1 MIHNTLHKLSTFTH
15 FCKNK
20 MISRK
25 HTSLIFVLLPILI
38 VLLFLLNIWYGSIN
52 ISWFDVWDTLL
63 LNETVNNTSEII
75 ILQYRLPQAITA
87 LSVGIGLS
95 IAGLLL
101 QTTFT
106 NPLAGPSV
114 LGISAGASLGVA
126 LVVLLGGIGGIKFV
140 GTSVLFGD
148 MAIVLASFTGALVVL
163 TIIVFVSRKV
173 GNAVTVLIIGIMIG
187 YLVSSVVGTLQ
198 FFSSSEDLHAFI
210 LWGLGSFSKTTIAQS
225 ISIFSVTIAISLV
238 TILFIKPLNAFLLGN
253 QYALSSGFNIKL
265 MQSVFILIS
274 GFLIA
279 LGTAFTGPIAFIG
292 LAVPHIARTIF
303 RTSNHTVL
311 LPAVMLIGA
320 ALTLGCNLVSKLPGY
335 DASLPINAVTSMV
348 GAPIVIWVIIKGRSM
363 SNA

>member
-1 MIHNTLHKLSTFTH
+1 
-15 FCKNK
+15 
-20 MISRK
+20 MISKK
-25 HTSLIFVLLPILI
+25 HTTLIFVILPILI
-38 VLLFLLNIWYGSIN
+38 VLLFMLNIWYGSISMN
-52 ISWFDVWDTLL
+52 WIDVWDTLA
-63 LNETVNNTSEII
+63 LNENVNNASKII

-87 LSVGIGLS
+87 LSVGVGLS
-95 IAGLLL
+95 VAGLLL
-101 QTTFT
+101 QTTFS

-126 LVVLLGGIGGIKFV
+126 LVVLLGGIGGV
-140 GTSVLFGD
+140 QLAGTSILFSD
-148 MAIVLASFTGALVVL
+148 MAVVIASFAGAIAVL

-187 YLVSSVVGTLQ
+187 YLVSAVVGTLQ

-210 LWGLGSFSKTTIAQS
+210 LWGLGSFSKTTIVQS
-225 ISIFSVTIAISLV
+225 VSLFAVTMVISLV
-238 TILFIKPLNAFLLGN
+238 TMVFIKPLNALLLGS
-253 QYALSSGFNIKL
+253 QYAMSSGFNIKI
-265 MQSVFILIS
+265 MQSVFILFS
-274 GFLIA
+274 GLLIA
-279 LGTAFTGPIAFIG
+279 FGTATTGPIAFIG

-303 RTSNHTVL
+303 RTSNHAIL
-311 LPAVMLIGA
+311 LPATMLIGA

>member
-1 MIHNTLHKLSTFTH
+1 MIIKKHN
-15 FCKNK
+15 
-20 MISRK
+20 
-25 HTSLIFVLLPILI
+25 SLIFALLPLLI
-38 VLLFLLNIWYGSIN
+38 ILLFILNLQYGSVN
-52 ISWFDVWDTLL
+52 IKWIDVWNTLL
-63 LNETVNNTSEII
+63 ANNEINNSSRII

-101 QTTFT
+101 QTTFN

-126 LVVLLGGIGGIKFV
+126 IVVLMGGVGFLSFSESSIFV
-140 GTSVLFGD
+140 GD
-148 MAIVLASFTGALVVL
+148 MAIVAASFIGALIVL
-163 TIIVFVSRKV
+163 SIIIFVSAKV

-187 YLVSSVVGTLQ
+187 YLVSAVVGTLQ
-198 FFSSSEDLHAFI
+198 YFSSSEDLHAFI
-210 LWGLGSFSKTTIAQS
+210 LWGLGSFSKTTVKQS
-225 ISIFSVTIAISLV
+225 V
-238 TILFIKPLNAFLLGN
+238 TILFLTIIISLIATLFTKPLNALLLGN
-253 QYALSSGFNIKL
+253 QYALSSGFNVKL
-265 MQSVFILIS
+265 LQSVFILFS

-279 LGTAFTGPIAFIG
+279 LATAFSGPIAFIG

-303 RTSNHTVL
+303 RTSNHAIL

-320 ALTLGCNLVSKLPGY
+320 ALTLACNLVSKLPGY

>member
-1 MIHNTLHKLSTFTH
+1 
-15 FCKNK
+15 
-20 MISRK
+20 MISK
-25 HTSLIFVLLPILI
+25 TNTSIIFVLLPVLI
-38 VLLFLLNIWYGSIN
+38 VMLFLLNIWYGSVN
-52 ISWFDVWDTLL
+52 IAWSDVWNVLMFNDS
-63 LNETVNNTSEII
+63 VSNTSEII

-101 QTTFT
+101 QTTFS

-126 LVVLLGGIGGIKFV
+126 LVVLLGGIGGISIAGISIIFDE
-140 GTSVLFGD
+140 L
-148 MAIVLASFTGALVVL
+148 AIVLASFAGALVVL
-163 TIIVFVSRKV
+163 LIIVFVSGKV

-187 YLVSSVVGTLQ
+187 YLVSAVVGTLQ

-210 LWGLGSFSKTTIAQS
+210 LWGLGSFSKTNITQS
-225 ISIFSVTIAISLV
+225 ISILMVTLVVSMIALV
-238 TILFIKPLNAFLLGN
+238 FVKPLNALLLGS
-253 QYALSSGFNIKL
+253 QYAISSGFNVKL

-279 LGTAFTGPIAFIG
+279 MGTAFTGPIAFVG

-303 RTSNHTVL
+303 RTSNHAVL
-311 LPAVMLIGA
+311 LPAVILIGA
-320 ALTLGCNLVSKLPGY
+320 SLTLACNLVSKLPGY